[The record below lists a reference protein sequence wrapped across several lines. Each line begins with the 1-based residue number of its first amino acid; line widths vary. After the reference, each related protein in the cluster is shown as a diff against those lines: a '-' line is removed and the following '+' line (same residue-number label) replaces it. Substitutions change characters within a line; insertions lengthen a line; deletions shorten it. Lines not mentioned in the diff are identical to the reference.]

1 MRHRICLI
9 FIAIKSSKLDYGF
22 IPILFMLFRKKIII
36 FVGLVLGGFLI
47 LLYSSFIFRIE
58 TDQVIY
64 QYDVNILLYISISL
78 FIVVLILVGRLM
90 KAFAKA
96 QQSLQDLQKFKL
108 AVDNASDCISIT
120 DKDGIILYVNG
131 GMEKITGFKP
141 EEVLGKKIGS
151 KDLWGGDMS
160 LEFYQK
166 LWTAIKTKKQKF
178 SVEFN
183 NHRQNGEEFVAAVSI
198 SPILDEAGEVKF
210 FVSIDRDITVV
221 KRIDLAKTE
230 FVSLASHQLRT
241 PLTFVKWYSEMLLND
256 DVGPLGKDQRDF
268 TQEIYNSN
276 ERMIDLVDSLLDV
289 SRLDL
294 GTLKI
299 KGAPTDILKAIK
311 DLIKDVG
318 PLMIKK
324 KVKLIEK
331 YDRPLPIIELDK
343 RLFFV
348 IIQNLLTN
356 AIKYSKM
363 GGEIILEIRCD
374 GTANVLIKVADK
386 GCGIPIKDQA
396 RIFDKLFRADNARK
410 IEPDGN
416 GLGLYIVNSVVK
428 QCQGKFW
435 FESKENAGST
445 FYISLPIKLPK
456 K

>member
-1 MRHRICLI
+1 M
-9 FIAIKSSKLDYGF
+9 
-22 IPILFMLFRKKIII
+22 PFRKKIII
-36 FVGLVLGGFLI
+36 FVVLALAGFLI

-58 TDQVIY
+58 TDQTLY
-64 QYDVNILLYISISL
+64 QYEINILLYVSISL
-78 FIVVLILVGRLM
+78 FIVVLVLVGRLM
-90 KAFAKA
+90 KAFGKA
-96 QQSLQDLQKFKL
+96 RQSLQDLQKFKL

-120 DKDGIILYVNG
+120 DKDGIILYVNH

-151 KDLWGGDMS
+151 KDLWGGNMS

-166 LWTAIKTKKQKF
+166 LWTAVKTKKQKF

-183 NHRQNGEEFVAAVSI
+183 NHRKNGEEFVAAVSI

-210 FVSIDRDITVV
+210 FVSIDRDITVA
-221 KRIDLAKTE
+221 KRIDLVKTE

-241 PLTFVKWYSEMLLND
+241 PLTSVKWHAEMLLAGD
-256 DVGPLGKDQRDF
+256 AGSLSKDQRDF
-268 TQEIYNSN
+268 AQEIYNSN

-294 GTLKI
+294 GTLKV
-299 KGAPTDILKAIK
+299 KGLPTNISESIK
-311 DLIKDVG
+311 DLIKDIR
-318 PLMIKK
+318 PLMTKK

-331 YDRPLPIIELDK
+331 YDQPLPIIELDK

-356 AIKYSKM
+356 AIKYSKT
-363 GGEIILEIRCD
+363 GGEVVLEIKCE

-396 RIFDKLFRADNARK
+396 RVFDKLFRADNARK

-416 GLGLYIVNSVVK
+416 GLGLYIVNSIVK

-435 FESKENAGST
+435 FETKENVGST
-445 FYISLPIKLPK
+445 FYISLPIKLSK